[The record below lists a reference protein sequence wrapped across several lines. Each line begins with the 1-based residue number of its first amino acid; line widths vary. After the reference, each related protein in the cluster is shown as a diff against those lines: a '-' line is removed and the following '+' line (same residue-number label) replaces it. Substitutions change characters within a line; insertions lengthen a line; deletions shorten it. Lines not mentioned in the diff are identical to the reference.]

1 MTDLQVG
8 LALIGVF
15 AVAAVLAYNWLQ
27 ERRAKRAAER
37 AFASGHSDVLLDE
50 PHGRREPTLGA
61 HARPA
66 PPQAEAMP
74 DAHVDYIMEL
84 SVPAGAAAPLLR
96 ELWAPIESR
105 FARRVL
111 LAAGGTTVHAALQ
124 LVTRAGVV
132 SDAELLEFRSAVE
145 TLAAKLGAT
154 VAAPEMREALDAA
167 RELDRACADA
177 DIQVALHVIGIP
189 GVAPIESSLFSVA
202 PRPDGVTLALDVAR
216 TTEPRRAYE
225 AMARAGMQ
233 LAQAGGG
240 RIVDDNGTALDER
253 ALATIGAQLDAVQAM
268 LAARGIE
275 PGSALALRLFS

>member
-66 PPQAEAMP
+66 PLQAEAMP
-74 DAHVDYIMEL
+74 DAQVDYIMEL
-84 SVPAGAAAPLLR
+84 SVPTGAAAPLLR

-189 GVAPIESSLFSVA
+189 GGSPIESSLFSVA
-202 PRPDGVTLALDVAR
+202 SRPDGVTLALDVAR
-216 TTEPRRAYE
+216 TTQPRRAYD

>member
-1 MTDLQVG
+1 
-8 LALIGVF
+8 
-15 AVAAVLAYNWLQ
+15 
-27 ERRAKRAAER
+27 
-37 AFASGHSDVLLDE
+37 
-50 PHGRREPTLGA
+50 
-61 HARPA
+61 
-66 PPQAEAMP
+66 MP
-74 DAHVDYIMEL
+74 DAQVDYIMEL
-84 SVPAGAAAPLLR
+84 SVPTGAAAPLLR
-96 ELWAPIESR
+96 ELWTPIESR

-154 VAAPEMREALDAA
+154 VSAPEMREALDAA

-177 DIQVALHVIGIP
+177 DIQVALHVIGISE
-189 GVAPIESSLFSVA
+189 VSQIESSLFSVA
-202 PRPDGVTLALDVAR
+202 PRPDGVTLTLDVAR
-216 TTEPRRAYE
+216 TAEPMSAYE
-225 AMARAGMQ
+225 AMARAGLQ

-253 ALATIGAQLDAVQAM
+253 ALATIGAQLDAVRAM
-268 LAARGIE
+268 LTERGIE

>member
-1 MTDLQVG
+1 MTDLQIG

-50 PHGRREPTLGA
+50 PHERREPTLGA
-61 HARPA
+61 PARPA
-66 PPQAEAMP
+66 PRQAEAMP
-74 DAHVDYIMEL
+74 DPRIDYIMEL
-84 SVPAGAAAPLLR
+84 AAPAGVAAPLLR
-96 ELWAPIESR
+96 ELWKPIELR
-105 FARRVL
+105 FAHRVL
-111 LAAGGTTVHAALQ
+111 LAVAGRTVRAALQ
-124 LVTRAGVV
+124 LVSRAGVV

-189 GVAPIESSLFSVA
+189 GVSPIESSLFSVA
-202 PRPDGVTLALDVAR
+202 SRPDGVTLALDVAR